1 MKSII
6 GVMGSSS
13 DAFESLAE
21 AIAREI
27 AQLDAVLLTGGGP
40 GVMASVSRFYKRFK
54 PEGLVIG
61 VLPCIAEGASESPSG
76 YPNPWVD
83 VAIQTHL
90 HLSGAQ
96 GTLPMSRNHINILS
110 STAIVALPGS
120 AGTVSEVCLAHHYRR
135 PVIVFHGDWP
145 KLLGVPGQVQQTG
158 HINVVADFLR
168 KSLTNS
174 KAE

>member
-1 MKSII
+1 MKPII

-27 AQLDAVLLTGGGP
+27 ARLDAYLLTGGGP
-40 GVMASVSRFYKRFK
+40 GVMASVSRFYKGFK
-54 PEGLVIG
+54 PDGLVIG
-61 VLPCIAEGASESPSG
+61 VLPCLAEGANEPRFG
-76 YPNPWVD
+76 YPNQWVD

-110 STAIVALPGS
+110 STAIVALPGG
-120 AGTVSEVCLAHHYRR
+120 AGTASEVSLAHRYRR
-135 PVIVFHGDWP
+135 PIIVFHGDRP
-145 KLLGVPGQVQQTG
+145 RLSDVSEAVCQTG
-158 HINVVADFLR
+158 DIEVVAAFLR
-168 KSLTNS
+168 KSL
-174 KAE
+174 